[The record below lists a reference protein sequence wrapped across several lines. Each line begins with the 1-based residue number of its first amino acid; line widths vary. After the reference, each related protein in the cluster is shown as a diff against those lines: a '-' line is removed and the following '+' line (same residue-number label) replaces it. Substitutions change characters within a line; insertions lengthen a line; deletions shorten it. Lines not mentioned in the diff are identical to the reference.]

1 MTDYTKGQD
10 FAALK
15 GAAGDPTIFNTE
27 FNLVVTASATKAD
40 KASPTFSGTVVIPAL
55 SAVVSHTGD
64 VTKTSPIQSREVYM
78 HAFAT
83 GVKMAFFQA
92 SAPLG
97 WTQDVANNDALLRV
111 VSGGGGGTGG
121 TGSIATGVVM
131 PSITNG
137 HAITIAQ
144 MPAHTHTGRNG
155 GILIT
160 ASAGGG
166 YYATAAAVSG
176 STGGGGAHT
185 HNITASNWLPKYID
199 MIVCTKD

>member
-1 MTDYTKGQD
+1 MTDYAKGQD

-40 KASPTFSGTVVIPAL
+40 KASPTFTGTVVVPAL
-55 SAVVSHTGD
+55 SAAVSHTGD

-83 GVKMAFFQA
+83 GVKMAFFQV

-121 TGSIATGVVM
+121 TGAISTG
-131 PSITNG
+131 SSTISGST
-137 HAITIAQ
+137 AISIAQ
-144 MPAHTHTGRNG
+144 MPAHTHALNSAPVSQG
-155 GILIT
+155 
-160 ASAGGG
+160 AAGGG
-166 YYATAAAVSG
+166 NWLSSVSTPASG
-176 STGGGGAHT
+176 STGGGAGHT
-185 HNITASNWLPKYID
+185 HTLTAWQPKYID